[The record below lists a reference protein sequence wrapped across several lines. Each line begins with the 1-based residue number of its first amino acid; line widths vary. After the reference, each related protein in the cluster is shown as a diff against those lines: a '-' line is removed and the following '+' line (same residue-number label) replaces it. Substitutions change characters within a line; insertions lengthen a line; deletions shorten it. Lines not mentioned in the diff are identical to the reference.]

1 MMYRDYYAYLQK
13 NLDNSLYA
21 IAQAE
26 KELEE
31 ARMQR
36 DDEVRKQA
44 RKQAE
49 QKIEKAARQAAEIEP
64 HLAYL
69 LCEARGLKHG
79 KYIRAAWEK
88 TLKANDIRQ
97 EFDFIPDVSII
108 TYMPTLS
115 FMLSIPF
122 QLRKPYISK
131 DECDFYL
138 LDNPLR
144 KEKNWQTPMIAP
156 TSWKGALRSAL
167 RLACNYEEENEVTIR
182 LFGNPRKSEEH
193 QAGRLYFF
201 PTFFDQIGLEVINP
215 HDRKTGAGTARGP
228 ILMECAPAGATGE
241 FVTLYMFFSPLE
253 LSETDKYHQVA
264 QDLEVLAEGIKAML
278 TTYGIGAKTSSGFGI
293 AEDKLTKEGKLAIR
307 AKLGNGA
314 FSTTTPPVSELSF
327 STLSELGDLTKRLA
341 EKLRKGDGK

>member
-1 MMYRDYYAYLQK
+1 MNRDFYAYLQK
-13 NLDNSLYA
+13 KLDNSLDTLE
-21 IAQAE
+21 QAE
-26 KELEE
+26 EKLKKAKKQRNEDARIQAERQIEE
-31 ARMQR
+31 A
-36 DDEVRKQA
+36 A
-44 RKQAE
+44 RKAV
-49 QKIEKAARQAAEIEP
+49 EIEP

-293 AEDKLTKEGKLAIR
+293 AEDKLAEEGKLAIR
-307 AKLGNGA
+307 AKLSNGT
-314 FSTTTPPVSELSF
+314 SPISTPPVSNFSF
-327 STLSELGDLTKRLA
+327 STLHELCDQAKSIA
-341 EKLRKGDGK
+341 KQLRKGG